1 MRLDDAPLTRRALY
15 TTQFNGAEMKRIG
28 FFFAVLLAVYGMT
41 GAQSQQ
47 AAQHWVGTWAAS
59 PMENAVNPGQPSPA
73 NSTYRNIVRISAGG
87 ASIRVVLTN
96 EFGRMPLTIGASH
109 VALNGG
115 NGSIEPGSDR
125 ALTFSGSPSV
135 IIPASASVV
144 SDPVAMPVSP
154 LASLAV
160 SVYLPQQRIDDT
172 SCHDLAMSTNYIAPG
187 DETAAA
193 TLNDART
200 IESWCFVKSIEVNAD
215 SSQAAAIVTLG
226 DSITDGAKSTMNA
239 NRRWPDVLAERLQAD
254 KRTAHLSVLNE
265 GISGNRLLH
274 DRAGPNA
281 LSRFDRDVLGQDGVK
296 YLIVLEGINDIGS
309 VAQPHERWDLIS
321 TPDILFALTQIV
333 TRAHEHGIKVFGATL
348 TPYQGAGYYS
358 DVGEKMRQDVNQW
371 IRTNGIFDGV
381 IDFDQ
386 ITRDPARP
394 SVFSAQADSGDHLHP
409 GDEGYKEM
417 GSAIDLSL
425 FR

>member
-1 MRLDDAPLTRRALY
+1 MHIALY
-15 TTQFNGAEMKRIG
+15 NTQFNGAEMKRIG
-28 FFFAVLLAVYGMT
+28 ISFAVLLAACVLA
-41 GAQSQQ
+41 GAQSQSPQ
-47 AAQHWVGTWAAS
+47 RWVGTWAAS
-59 PMENAVNPGQPSPA
+59 PMQNPVNPGQPSPA

-87 ASIRVVLTN
+87 SSLRVVLTN
-96 EFGRMPLTIGASH
+96 EFGRIPLTVGAAH
-109 VALNGG
+109 IALSGSNGSG
-115 NGSIEPGSDR
+115 NGPIEPGSDH
-125 ALTFSGSPSV
+125 ALTFSGKSSV
-135 IIPASASVV
+135 IIPQSASVL
-144 SDPVAMPVSP
+144 SDPVAMQVSA

-172 SCHDLAMSTNYIAPG
+172 SCHDLGMSTNYIAPG

-193 TLNDART
+193 TLTGAQP
-200 IESWCFVKSIEVNAD
+200 IESWCFVKGIEIAAD
-215 SSQAAAIVTLG
+215 SDHASAIVTLG
-226 DSITDGAKSTMNA
+226 DSITDGALSTKDT

-254 KRTAHLSVLNE
+254 KKTAHLSVLNE

-274 DRAGPNA
+274 DRWGPNA

-296 YLIVLEGINDIGS
+296 YLIVLEGINDIGNT
-309 VAQPHERWDLIS
+309 AEPHERWDLIS
-321 TPDILFALTQIV
+321 TSDLLFALTQIV

-358 DVGEKMRQDVNQW
+358 DAGEKMRQDVNNW
-371 IRTNGIFDGV
+371 IRTSGMFDGV

-386 ITRDPARP
+386 VTRDPARP
-394 SVFSAQADSGDHLHP
+394 SYFSAQADSGDHLHP
-409 GDEGYKEM
+409 GDAGYKEM

>member
-1 MRLDDAPLTRRALY
+1 
-15 TTQFNGAEMKRIG
+15 MKRIG
-28 FFFAVLLAVYGMT
+28 ILAAILLVAFFLT
-41 GAQSQQ
+41 PAQSQQ
-47 AAQHWVGTWAAS
+47 AAQRWVGTWAAA
-59 PMENAVNPGQPSPA
+59 PMDNPVNPGQPSPA
-73 NSTYRNIVRISAGG
+73 DSTYRNIVRISAGG
-87 ASIRVVLTN
+87 ASLRVVLTN

-109 VALNGG
+109 IALSG
-115 NGSIEPGSDR
+115 NSGAIEPGSDH
-125 ALTFSGSPSV
+125 ALTFSGKSTV
-135 IIPASASVV
+135 IIPAGASVL
-144 SDPVAMPVSP
+144 SDPVAMPVAP
-154 LASLAV
+154 LASLAL

-172 SCHDLAMSTNYIAPG
+172 TCHDLAMSTNYIAPG

-193 TLNDART
+193 TLSDARA
-200 IESWCFVKSIEVNAD
+200 IESWCFVKGIEVNAD
-215 SSQAAAIVTLG
+215 SDRAAAIVTFG
-226 DSITDGAKSTMNA
+226 DSITDGAKSTMDT
-239 NRRWPDVLAERLQAD
+239 NRRWPDFLAERLQAG
-254 KRTAHLSVLNE
+254 KATAHLSVLNE

-371 IRTNGIFDGV
+371 IRTSGIFDGV